1 MKGLYSSPFRVYL
14 CLFALALAGVWA
26 GTQLPI
32 SLYPNSSKPTIY
44 ANVSYGS
51 SSAEEFLQNYGSR
64 IESSLEAI
72 STGSLE
78 VEELVAQ
85 YGTSGVG
92 YNIAFEWGAEPK
104 EALREV
110 QSLLNGLSGTWP
122 KEVRDSLN
130 INFWSKSSGFIAIS
144 FFSQERSLDELYDI
158 LEPLL
163 VPKLAKVSDA
173 EGASLWNPNRKEVRI
188 DLDIEAMAQLGLV
201 PRNIDEAL
209 SNAKAGYFGGSVL
222 VGTKKL
228 SIQMPRELNNLRDLE
243 NLLIPTPKGSLVH
256 LSDIAHIDQG
266 PSSGHNRIFKT
277 NGAES
282 LILFANPRTGGNVKR
297 MAEDILKIVEEI
309 KPQLP
314 SDVEFRNLVDPS
326 EFIRE
331 SVKNVIHEV
340 FLAAGLAVVVLF
352 IFIGS
357 FKNTITAA
365 IEIPLSMV
373 LAFLMMKLTGMNL
386 NLISLGGLALSAGM
400 NVDASVVV
408 MENIFR
414 HFEKVTGPLNY
425 SQRMQVIIRAV
436 KEVMMPVVASTI
448 ASLVVF
454 LPLAF
459 TSDLTNAILG
469 DLAKAVVFSHGFSA
483 FVALIL
489 VPTIRLH
496 LMKGEKGVEPPKSPI
511 NGSLIKLEN
520 GYASL
525 LRKFITSKIVK
536 WATVLSLVA
545 AFAVLV
551 VTVLPKLKKEIIGTP
566 DTDWMI
572 LAVNT
577 SGNTNIRQMETT
589 SSVEEARLLEKFGD
603 DISYTFVQIQG
614 ANRSTIMARLLRKED
629 MNRVW
634 KAMEGEFQNSPTT
647 YFWVGPWN
655 PAELPLPDPPH
666 LKAIVRGGSD
676 VDRKLLAKGAVNLL
690 QEKEIFSRQWTE
702 SGVDRVENI
711 QVIPLRELWP
721 NLYKEGVRFSP
732 YDLSDLAR
740 VASEGRSLGDI
751 NINDKTYPIR
761 LGFPEGT
768 VSSMEDL
775 KALPIGVGNKILPL
789 SALGVVSLVESK
801 PEIYRVNGRDQII
814 LKAKEK
820 KGEESKK
827 EESLIAAKLAIAEFE
842 KTAAE
847 ELGLTT
853 KPQVYFEDAEGELN
867 GALKQLGMAIGM
879 SILLIFLTLLLQFG
893 SFAHTMIVLLA
904 VPLGIMGV
912 LGSLFAFS
920 STLSLNSALG
930 IILLNGIAVA
940 NSILLVDFI
949 KKLVAE
955 GMVPLEAA
963 ILAGQK
969 RLRPILIT
977 SLTTILGML
986 PIALGSGEGGKILQ
1000 PLGIAVSGGLW
1011 FSTFLTLFLVP
1022 MFEVLY
1028 LDWKRKRNF
1037 KLPRPDQEVGL
1048 QEEVNPSMNLNNGS
1062 MIEEQL

>member
-14 CLFALALAGVWA
+14 CLFALAITGIWA

-32 SLYPNSSKPTIY
+32 SLYPNSSKPTIW
-44 ANVSYGS
+44 ASVSYGS
-51 SSAEEFLQNYGSR
+51 MSSEEFLQKYGTR
-64 IESSLEAI
+64 IEGAIEGI

-78 VEELVAQ
+78 VEDLVSN
-85 YGTSGVG
+85 YGTSSVN
-92 YNIAFEWGAEPK
+92 YNVDFGWGADPK

-110 QSLLNGLSGTWP
+110 QNLLNAQSGSWP
-122 KEVRDSLN
+122 REARDSLRV
-130 INFWSKSSGFIAIS
+130 NFWSKSSGFIAIS
-144 FFSQERSLDELYDI
+144 FFSEERSLDELYDL

-163 VPKLAKVSDA
+163 VPKLAKVGDA

-188 DLDIEAMAQLGLV
+188 ELNPEAMAQLGLF
-201 PRNIDEAL
+201 PRNIEEVL
-209 SNAKAGYFGGSVL
+209 KSGMAGYFGGSVV
-222 VGTKKL
+222 VGTGKL
-228 SIQMPRELNNLRDLE
+228 TIQMPRELEDIKTLE
-243 NLLIPTPKGSLVH
+243 NLLIPTQSGTIVH
-256 LSDIAHIDQG
+256 LSDIARIDLG

-277 NGAES
+277 NGADS

-297 MAEDILKIVEEI
+297 MAEEILAIIEEV

-314 SDVEFRNLVDPS
+314 SDVQFRNLVDPS
-326 EFIRE
+326 EFIRQ
-331 SVKNVIHEV
+331 SVSNVIKEV
-340 FLAAGLAVVVLF
+340 FLAAGLAVLVLF
-352 IFIGS
+352 LFIGS

-373 LAFLMMKLTGMNL
+373 LAFIMMKITGMNL

-414 HFEKVTGPLNY
+414 HFEKVKGPLNY
-425 SQRMQVIIRAV
+425 NQRLQVIIRAV
-436 KEVMMPVVASTI
+436 KEVMGPVVASTI

-454 LPLAF
+454 APLAF

-496 LMKGEKGVEPPKSPI
+496 LMKGEKGVTPPKSPI
-511 NGSLIKLEN
+511 NGSLLKLES
-520 GYASL
+520 GYATA
-525 LRKFITSKIVK
+525 LRAFIKSKLVK
-536 WATVLSLVA
+536 WIVVATVSG
-545 AFAVLV
+545 AFLGLLFV
-551 VTVLPKLKKEIIGTP
+551 VMPKLKKEIIGTP

-572 LAVNT
+572 LSINT

-589 SSVEEARLLEKFGD
+589 TSVEEARLLEKFGS
-603 DISYTFVQIQG
+603 DINYTFVQIRG
-614 ANRSTIMARLLRKED
+614 ANNATVMARLKNKGD
-629 MNRVW
+629 MNKVW
-634 KAMEGEFQNSPTT
+634 KSMEGEFQNTPTQ
-647 YFWVGPWN
+647 YYWVGPWN

-666 LKAIVRGGSD
+666 MRLLVRGGSTE
-676 VDRKLLAKGAVNLL
+676 DRRLMAKDILDDL
-690 QEKEIFSRQWTE
+690 QEKQIFSRQWSE
-702 SGVDRVENI
+702 PGVSRGENI
-711 QVIPLRELWP
+711 EVNARKELWP
-721 NLYKEGVRFSP
+721 LLYQQGARFSP
-732 YDLSDLAR
+732 YDVSDLAR
-740 VASEGRSLGDI
+740 VATEGKSLGDI
-751 NINDKTYPIR
+751 NINGDTFPVR
-761 LGFPEGT
+761 LNFPEGT

-775 KALPIGVGNKILPL
+775 MALPIRVGDKILPFK
-789 SALGVVSLVESK
+789 ALNDVSLVQSK
-801 PEIYRVNGRDQII
+801 PRIYRENGRDIVVI
-814 LKAKEK
+814 MAKEK
-820 KGEESKK
+820 KGEEHKK
-827 EESLIAAKLAIAEFE
+827 DESLAAAKKLIADYD
-842 KTAAE
+842 KKDTSY
-847 ELGLTT
+847 LGLTT
-853 KPQVYFEDAEGELN
+853 KPQAYFEDADKELN
-867 GALKQLGMAIGM
+867 GALKQLTLAVLM

-893 SFAHTMIVLLA
+893 SFIHTMIVLVA

-955 GMVPLEAA
+955 GMVPIEAA
-963 ILAGQK
+963 ILAGKK

-1011 FSTFLTLFLVP
+1011 ISTLLTLFLVP
-1022 MFEVLY
+1022 MFEVQY
-1028 LDWKRKRNF
+1028 LDWKRKKDF
-1037 KLPRPDQEVGL
+1037 KLAKPNYHSDEIQKTPQIKQDDVLESSL
-1048 QEEVNPSMNLNNGS
+1048 
-1062 MIEEQL
+1062 